1 MKNINYIIGLFL
13 WSLVLVA
20 CKDSEPFLY
29 DEDSNGAYFDY
40 EYENEFE
47 KRVDFGDYIIGEPDT
62 VIVTLK
68 VKLLGYLMDEARTL
82 AVKTKDIEGY
92 EPADVTIGKVVFA
105 NKEYE
110 KQIEVKVKRPQ
121 VEDVTYAVCIYL
133 DGSGDIGTGIV
144 GKNEV
149 NLFVTESYVMPD
161 TWSDIELYQ
170 GAWSKEKQKFLVRLT
185 ADNEYYSKL
194 FDITGIPDNKA
205 NITLN
210 SSAVNALLANETE
223 VNAALEFPIMKETD
237 EPAYTE
243 PYFWAEYED
252 VLGFFRSNKF
262 CRFIGMLGGATT
274 NNVAALFAS
283 EEARA
288 KMEEEAENFHK
299 DDVYYMLNR
308 YYDYAKQGLP
318 ISEYRSLCWVEI
330 KNSGNYKMRIPY
342 WWEDPD
348 NLGTAEIVKKYFGEY
363 DAEKYQFML
372 KQVMKKDGAENFV
385 AASIFPFVYD
395 KENGTYVW
403 DDSEFG
409 KNKLAGEQRLKECYK
424 IVKAANDRLSKF
436 DIPSLP
442 AEELE

>member
-13 WSLVLVA
+13 LSLLLVA

-133 DGSGDIGTGIV
+133 DGSGDIGTGVV
-144 GKNEV
+144 GKNEI

-205 NITLN
+205 NIALN
-210 SSAVNALLANETE
+210 SSAVNALLANEAE

-252 VLGFFRSNKF
+252 VLGR
-262 CRFIGMLGGATT
+262 RFVGRTGGP
-274 NNVAALFAS
+274 
-283 EEARA
+283 R
-288 KMEEEAENFHK
+288 
-299 DDVYYMLNR
+299 R
-308 YYDYAKQGLP
+308 QP
-318 ISEYRSLCWVEI
+318 
-330 KNSGNYKMRIPY
+330 
-342 WWEDPD
+342 
-348 NLGTAEIVKKYFGEY
+348 
-363 DAEKYQFML
+363 
-372 KQVMKKDGAENFV
+372 
-385 AASIFPFVYD
+385 
-395 KENGTYVW
+395 
-403 DDSEFG
+403 
-409 KNKLAGEQRLKECYK
+409 
-424 IVKAANDRLSKF
+424 
-436 DIPSLP
+436 
-442 AEELE
+442 

>member
-13 WSLVLVA
+13 WSLLLVA

-29 DEDSNGAYFDY
+29 DEDSNGAYFD
-40 EYENEFE
+40 YENEFE

-133 DGSGDIGTGIV
+133 DGSGDIGTGVV
-144 GKNEV
+144 GKNEI

-194 FDITGIPDNKA
+194 FDITGIPDSKANKA
-205 NITLN
+205 LN
-210 SSAVNALLANETE
+210 SNAVNALLANETE

-237 EPAYTE
+237 DPAYTE

-252 VLGFFRSNKF
+252 ILGFFRSNKF

-288 KMEEEAENFHK
+288 KMEEEAENFHR

-318 ISEYRSLCWVEI
+318 ISEYRNLCWVEI
-330 KNSGNYKMRIPY
+330 KNAGNYKMRIPY

-385 AASIFPFVYD
+385 AASILPFVYD

>member
-13 WSLVLVA
+13 LSLLLVA

-133 DGSGDIGTGIV
+133 DGSGDIGTGVV
-144 GKNEV
+144 GKNEI

-205 NITLN
+205 NIALN

-237 EPAYTE
+237 ST
-243 PYFWAEYED
+243 
-252 VLGFFRSNKF
+252 
-262 CRFIGMLGGATT
+262 
-274 NNVAALFAS
+274 
-283 EEARA
+283 
-288 KMEEEAENFHK
+288 
-299 DDVYYMLNR
+299 
-308 YYDYAKQGLP
+308 GL
-318 ISEYRSLCWVEI
+318 
-330 KNSGNYKMRIPY
+330 
-342 WWEDPD
+342 
-348 NLGTAEIVKKYFGEY
+348 
-363 DAEKYQFML
+363 
-372 KQVMKKDGAENFV
+372 
-385 AASIFPFVYD
+385 
-395 KENGTYVW
+395 
-403 DDSEFG
+403 
-409 KNKLAGEQRLKECYK
+409 
-424 IVKAANDRLSKF
+424 
-436 DIPSLP
+436 
-442 AEELE
+442 

>member
-13 WSLVLVA
+13 WSLLLVA

-133 DGSGDIGTGIV
+133 DGSGDIGTGVV
-144 GKNEV
+144 GKNEI

-205 NITLN
+205 NIALN
-210 SSAVNALLANETE
+210 SSAVNALLANEAE

-318 ISEYRSLCWVEI
+318 ISEYRNLCWVEI
-330 KNSGNYKMRIPY
+330 KNTGNYKMRIPY

-363 DAEKYQFML
+363 DVEKYQFML

>member
-13 WSLVLVA
+13 LSLLLVA

-121 VEDVTYAVCIYL
+121 VEDVTYAVCIDL

-144 GKNEV
+144 GKNEI

-205 NITLN
+205 NIALN
-210 SSAVNALLANETE
+210 SSAVNALLANEAE

-262 CRFIGMLGGATT
+262 CRFVGMLGGATT

-318 ISEYRSLCWVEI
+318 ISEYRNLCWVEI
-330 KNSGNYKMRIPY
+330 KNTGNYKMRIPY

>member
-13 WSLVLVA
+13 LSLVLVA

-133 DGSGDIGTGIV
+133 DGSGDIGTGVV
-144 GKNEV
+144 GKNEI

-205 NITLN
+205 NIALN

-252 VLGFFRSNKF
+252 ILGFFRSNKF

-318 ISEYRSLCWVEI
+318 ISEYRNLCWVEI
-330 KNSGNYKMRIPY
+330 KNTGNYKMRIPY

-403 DDSEFG
+403 DNSEFG

>member
-13 WSLVLVA
+13 LSLLLVA

-133 DGSGDIGTGIV
+133 DGSGDIGTGVV
-144 GKNEV
+144 GKNEI

-205 NITLN
+205 NIALN

-318 ISEYRSLCWVEI
+318 ISEYRNLCWVEI
-330 KNSGNYKMRIPY
+330 KNTGNYKMRIPY

>member
-13 WSLVLVA
+13 LSLVLVA
-20 CKDSEPFLY
+20 CKDREPFLY

-205 NITLN
+205 NIALN

-318 ISEYRSLCWVEI
+318 ISEYRNLCWVEI
-330 KNSGNYKMRIPY
+330 KNTGNYKMRIPY

-403 DDSEFG
+403 DNSEFG

>member
-13 WSLVLVA
+13 WSLLLVA

-133 DGSGDIGTGIV
+133 DGSGDIGTGVV
-144 GKNEV
+144 GKNEI

-205 NITLN
+205 NIALN

-318 ISEYRSLCWVEI
+318 ISEYRNLCWVEI
-330 KNSGNYKMRIPY
+330 KNTGNYKMRIPY